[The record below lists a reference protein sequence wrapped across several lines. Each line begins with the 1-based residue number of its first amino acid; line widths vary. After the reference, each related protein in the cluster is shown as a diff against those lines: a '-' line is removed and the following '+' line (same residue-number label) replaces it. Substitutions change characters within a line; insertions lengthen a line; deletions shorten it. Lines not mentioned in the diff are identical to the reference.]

1 MDRARVIVTSIL
13 TREAGKP
20 WRVLMHHFAP
30 AYSSATTKTKN
41 YASNPPTTP

>member
-1 MDRARVIVTSIL
+1 MDRARVIVTSVL
-13 TREAGKP
+13 TREGGKP